1 MIPLAAATVPKADAN
16 PWLASIYAGIF
27 TAIFAVIA
35 TLVFSDEQL
44 PILFLIF
51 HLLGGAG
58 PVLGY
63 QLATG
68 QLVRWGSV
76 IGGII
81 GSILPILGW
90 PILVGAL
97 TRTQSIGKLL
107 GAALLGTILGW
118 AVVLLIASP
127 MGQDP
132 SWVNFGYVIGCAVWG
147 GTCGALMTAWAKR

>member
-1 MIPLAAATVPKADAN
+1 MIPLAAATAPKADAN

-27 TAIFAVIA
+27 TAILAVIA
-35 TLVFSDEQL
+35 TMLFSADQL
-44 PILFLIF
+44 PIPSLVF
-51 HLLGGAG
+51 HLLAGAG

-63 QLATG
+63 QMATG

-76 IGGII
+76 IGGIL

-90 PILVGAL
+90 PLLVGAL
-97 TRTQSIGKLL
+97 TSTQSIGKLI

-132 SWVNFGYVIGCAVWG
+132 NWVNFGYVIGSAVWG